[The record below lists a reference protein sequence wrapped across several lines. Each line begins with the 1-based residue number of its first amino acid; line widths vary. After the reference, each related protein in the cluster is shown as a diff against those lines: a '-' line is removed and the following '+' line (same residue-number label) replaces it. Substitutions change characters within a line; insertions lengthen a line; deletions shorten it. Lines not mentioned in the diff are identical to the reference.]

1 MQGAGDD
8 PPLGFQLQAASSQP
22 VQPGLLEDSPGGGSE
37 GQRQDS
43 QVVGS
48 RTTVSFFLLLVFLLL
63 LFVWFWV
70 LLLLLLLL
78 VLFCFG
84 FLFLFFC
91 VLCGG
96 SLQRSCVV
104 PAVLPGDS
112 LPALP

>member
-48 RTTVSFFLLLVFLLL
+48 RTTVSFFCCWFFCCCC
-63 LFVWFWV
+63 LFV
-70 LLLLLLLL
+70 
-78 VLFCFG
+78 CF
-84 FLFLFFC
+84 LTATAA
-91 VLCGG
+91 
-96 SLQRSCVV
+96 
-104 PAVLPGDS
+104 P
-112 LPALP
+112 

>member
-48 RTTVSFFLLLVFLLL
+48 RTTVSFFCCWF
-63 LFVWFWV
+63 FVV
-70 LLLLLLLL
+70 V
-78 VLFCFG
+78 VLFCCFI
-84 FLFLFFC
+84 FET
-91 VLCGG
+91 V
-96 SLQRSCVV
+96 SLSSPGC
-104 PAVLPGDS
+104 PLPPKDWD
-112 LPALP
+112 